1 MALTLKQAEDYLTTK
16 ISGITVMDISVE
28 YPDYKEVLYVE
39 GEKDYYL
46 FFTNEDTYRF
56 SDGQKNL
63 KLANDQN
70 ADHILSEE
78 EFLEQAAKIILSEE

>member
-1 MALTLKQAEDYLTTK
+1 MALTLKQAEDYLTAK

-70 ADHILSEE
+70 DDHILSEE